1 MHATL
6 QQSPLIFAI
15 CYCLVQNDYK
25 GRKMHPTV
33 KQKLRTMYLPS
44 NRKLYEMLQ
53 RDMAWGD
60 MEKGAV

>member
-1 MHATL
+1 M
-6 QQSPLIFAI
+6 
-15 CYCLVQNDYK
+15 QNDYK

-33 KQKLRTMYLPS
+33 KHKLHTMFLPS

-60 MEKGAV
+60 MEKGPE